1 MIVQDKL
8 DLDKGLR
15 VHMGQIDADYMEH
28 SASSR
33 CESDLYQKGCM
44 YPMRAIPFSVL

>member
-28 SASSR
+28 SAVAHAAR
-33 CESDLYQKGCM
+33 ATYIRKGACT
-44 YPMRAIPFSVL
+44 L